1 MGRIIEIVS
10 VEFLVYF
17 QMSFYL
23 ITTVDGN
30 ADTHF
35 YPYCAKANNFKTW
48 LTLFWGFIHLFCPKV
63 KCSIF
68 LSH

>member
-10 VEFLVYF
+10 VELLVYF

-35 YPYCAKANNFKTW
+35 YPYCAKANNLKN
-48 LTLFWGFIHLFCPKV
+48 LVNFILGIYTPI
-63 KCSIF
+63 S
-68 LSH
+68 S

>member
-35 YPYCAKANNFKTW
+35 YPYCEKANNLKN
-48 LTLFWGFIHLFCPKV
+48 LVNFILGIYTPI
-63 KCSIF
+63 S
-68 LSH
+68 S

>member
-35 YPYCAKANNFKTW
+35 YPYCAKANN
-48 LTLFWGFIHLFCPKV
+48 LNLVNFILGIYTPI
-63 KCSIF
+63 S
-68 LSH
+68 S